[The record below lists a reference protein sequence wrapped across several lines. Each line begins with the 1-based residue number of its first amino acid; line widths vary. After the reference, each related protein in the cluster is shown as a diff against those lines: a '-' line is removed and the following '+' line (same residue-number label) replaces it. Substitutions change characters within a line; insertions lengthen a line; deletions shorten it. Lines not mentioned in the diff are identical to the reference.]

1 MRIEHV
7 ALYVLDL
14 ENVKH
19 FFMRFFGGRSNDK
32 YSNLKTGFSSY
43 FISFDDGSRLEIM
56 TRGEVL
62 KNENSDYRAGY
73 NHIAFTVGNDD
84 DVDRLTAEL
93 RENGF
98 ATMSGPRVT
107 GDGYYESCIKG
118 PEDILIELVSY
129 SSR

>member
-14 ENVKH
+14 EKVKH

-56 TRGEVL
+56 TRGEVR
-62 KNENSDYRAGY
+62 KSENSDFSAGY

-107 GDGYYESCIKG
+107 GDGYYESCVKG

>member
-1 MRIEHV
+1 
-7 ALYVLDL
+7 
-14 ENVKH
+14 
-19 FFMRFFGGRSNDK
+19 
-32 YSNLKTGFSSY
+32 
-43 FISFDDGSRLEIM
+43 LEIM
-56 TRGEVL
+56 TRGEVR
-62 KNENSDYRAGY
+62 KSENSDFSAGY

-107 GDGYYESCIKG
+107 GDGYYESCVKG